1 MNQIIKS
8 FLTTHIKE
16 YGLEKIKES
25 TAFEHFINRI
35 IINKPELFTP
45 VPDNRLNTG
54 KTLIK
59 MKNGLSPKR

>member
-35 IINKPELFTP
+35 IINKYSCGISKELYFI
-45 VPDNRLNTG
+45 VLVFQ
-54 KTLIK
+54 
-59 MKNGLSPKR
+59 